1 MAEAAY
7 QQLEAQP
14 LHTTWHAL
22 KGRVAAR
29 VPILSWLSTYEGK
42 YLMVD
47 LTAGVSLGTMCLA
60 QTLAHATIATTDPI
74 QGPYCAL
81 VPPFIYAVLGT
92 SKHGSVSSGA
102 MAAMILANVLQP
114 FPDQQDRT
122 ELASLLALLSGF
134 FQVLMGVFDLA
145 SAVRFL
151 SQPTL
156 SGFVTGGAVLI
167 IVSQLKGFF
176 GYTQFPHAG
185 GPFQKVLA
193 CIQQIHQANWVNVGL
208 CSCLILIIVSCKRLK
223 ATAKREQKQSLIWRM
238 AGRVAQIKEILV
250 VVFGILFVRL
260 TKQEDGS
267 TLVPSVGYIPEG
279 LPPLRLPWQLNATEK
294 LLNGPADVLHGFV
307 LSGAIV
313 AFSTFLTSYS
323 SFKKQALACD
333 YNLDARQEL
342 YALGAAGIL
351 GSFFGAFPPSGSL
364 SRTGLA
370 VQLGVHSQICSIFT
384 ALTVAAGLICLAPAL
399 EDLPKASLA
408 AIVMVSA
415 EGLMDFK
422 MPLQLW
428 GSTPK
433 TFRSSFR
440 KDLIVWFVGFLCT
453 ILAGALYGIML
464 SVLVALAQVVA
475 EAATP
480 QAVTL
485 GEVPRLKQWHDVDRW
500 AEAETLPGILVFE
513 FRGPLVFASAEWFEE
528 EVERRRLQA
537 KSKVNFVIL
546 CMGAVATIDYSALE
560 ILRGILLEWR
570 RKGLH
575 CLVADANSTVLE
587 LLREQLGHE
596 LLQQFQTKPAGQT
609 AEVHFE
615 IQEVLSIE
623 DAVIVASQKLKCL
636 QADSKRMA
644 DPV

>member
-1 MAEAAY
+1 
-7 QQLEAQP
+7 
-14 LHTTWHAL
+14 
-22 KGRVAAR
+22 
-29 VPILSWLSTYEGK
+29 
-42 YLMVD
+42 
-47 LTAGVSLGTMCLA
+47 
-60 QTLAHATIATTDPI
+60 
-74 QGPYCAL
+74 
-81 VPPFIYAVLGT
+81 
-92 SKHGSVSSGA
+92 

-156 SGFVTGGAVLI
+156 SGFVTGGA
-167 IVSQLKGFF
+167 
-176 GYTQFPHAG
+176 
-185 GPFQKVLA
+185 
-193 CIQQIHQANWVNVGL
+193 
-208 CSCLILIIVSCKRLK
+208 
-223 ATAKREQKQSLIWRM
+223 
-238 AGRVAQIKEILV
+238 
-250 VVFGILFVRL
+250 
-260 TKQEDGS
+260 QEDGS

-351 GSFFGAFPPSGSL
+351 GSFFGAFPPS
-364 SRTGLA
+364 
-370 VQLGVHSQICSIFT
+370 
-384 ALTVAAGLICLAPAL
+384 
-399 EDLPKASLA
+399 DLPKASLA

-485 GEVPRLKQWHDVDRW
+485 GEHIQDVDRW